1 MDEKQ
6 HNPRTIMNTRFLFSL
21 PTIFRTLL
29 LLAAFSI
36 ESLTLNGQ
44 TKLKGKHLD
53 PKPAIEAILAAFN
66 RYEVVGMSEAHRNKD
81 EDDFILT
88 LIRTPAFMNKV
99 NDIVVECGNS
109 LYQPILDR
117 YIAGEDIPVAEVE
130 KVWRNTTQP
139 MCNTSGFFQE
149 FFPLV
154 RAINRQLP
162 PERRLRVLAGDP
174 PIDWDQIKSEKDV
187 GTYDG
192 AYDRNQNIASVMEK
206 EVLSKH
212 RKALMLFGINHLMHE
227 SADGGP
233 QDRNAV
239 QIYEKDYPNRTF
251 VIRDLEG
258 LEDVDSPSM
267 LSSPFANWQIPSLV
281 LLKGTWLGALP
292 LARFLSSR
300 RAIKLDN
307 NCTASIFYPDG
318 PNKPTEK
325 FVDALLY
332 LGPPSLAMRELVPAS
347 IASDSDLMADIN
359 RRAKLVGGFWI
370 DYADAGGSEVRL
382 ADKVLLH
389 GLKPPKPANLKSAE
403 AICRQARQQTS
414 ISFKGKGR

>member
-1 MDEKQ
+1 M
-6 HNPRTIMNTRFLFSL
+6 MNMRSLFTFRRFAG
-21 PTIFRTLL
+21 IVLL

-36 ESLTLNGQ
+36 ESLHLCGQ
-44 TKLKGKHLD
+44 TKPKGKVPD
-53 PKPAIEAILAAFN
+53 PQPAIAAILAAFN

-99 NDIVVECGNS
+99 NDIAVECGNS

-117 YIAGEDIPVAEVE
+117 YIAGEDVPISEVE

-154 RAINRQLP
+154 RAINRKLP
-162 PERRLRVLAGDP
+162 AERQLRVLAGDP
-174 PIDWDQIKSEKDV
+174 PIDWDKIRSQQDIGTSD
-187 GTYDG
+187 GTYD
-192 AYDRNQNIASVMEK
+192 RNLNIASVMEK

-227 SADGGP
+227 SAGDGP

-251 VIRDLEG
+251 VIRYLEG
-258 LEDVDSPSM
+258 MEDVDS
-267 LSSPFANWQIPSLV
+267 SSVFSNPFANWQIPSLV
-281 LLKGTWLGALP
+281 LVKGTWLGALP
-292 LARFLSSR
+292 LAHFSSEQVTK
-300 RAIKLDN
+300 IDN
-307 NCTASIFYPDG
+307 NCIASISYPNG
-318 PNKPTEK
+318 PDKPTEK

-332 LGPPSLAMRELVPAS
+332 LGPPSLAMREPVPSA
-347 IASDSDLMADIN
+347 IASDSDLMAEIN
-359 RRAKLVGGFWI
+359 RRAKLVGGFWM
-370 DYADAGGSEVRL
+370 DYADLGRSEVRL
-382 ADKVLLH
+382 ADNVLLH
-389 GLKPPKPANLKSAE
+389 AAKPPNAATLKSAE
-403 AICRQARQQTS
+403 ASCRQARQQMGS
-414 ISFKGKGR
+414 PRR